1 MSFTRWTIIVHDVN
15 DRTYVGRLATQIIE
29 RAADV
34 SPVVVIMG
42 ARQTG
47 KSTLVRSEPFLSEWL
62 ADGVLAVPWHQVV

>member
-1 MSFTRWTIIVHDVN
+1 
-15 DRTYVGRLATQIIE
+15 
-29 RAADV
+29 
-34 SPVVVIMG
+34 MG